1 MDHEETPPAPGEVKN
16 GIGTLREKS
25 LHAALKAWY
34 AGPED
39 RLEVPVDGYMIDIVR
54 GELLIEIQ
62 TRNFFAMKDKLAA
75 LTSSHPVRLVH
86 PIAAERWICCLEE
99 SGAEARPRRKS
110 PRRGRV
116 EHLFTELVRF
126 PRLVAHPN
134 FSLEVL
140 LIQEE
145 ETRLQDGRGSWR
157 RKGWSIGDRR
167 LLAVLER
174 VELNGPEDYRRF
186 LPEAL
191 PRPFTSRDLA
201 RARGIQL
208 YLASKML
215 YCLREI
221 GLVEISGRT
230 GRSYLYQETTTHGR

>member
-1 MDHEETPPAPGEVKN
+1 MKNEEASPTPGEAKN

-34 AGPED
+34 AGPGD
-39 RLEVPVDGYMIDIVR
+39 RIEAPVDGYMIDIVR
-54 GELLIEIQ
+54 GDLLIEIQ
-62 TRNFFAMKDKLAA
+62 TRNFFAMKEKLAA

-86 PIAAERWICCLEE
+86 PIAAEKWILHLQEA
-99 SGAEARPRRKS
+99 GAEPAARRKS

-145 ETRLQDGRGSWR
+145 ETRLQDGKGSWR
-157 RKGWSIGDRR
+157 RKGWSIADRR
-167 LLAVLER
+167 LVSVLER
-174 VELNGPEDYRRF
+174 VELNGPEDFRRF

-201 RARGIQL
+201 RLRGL
-208 YLASKML
+208 HLSLAGKLL
-215 YCLREI
+215 YCLREM
-221 GLVEISGRT
+221 GLVEVSGRK
-230 GRSYLYQETTTHGR
+230 GRSYLYQETPTHGR